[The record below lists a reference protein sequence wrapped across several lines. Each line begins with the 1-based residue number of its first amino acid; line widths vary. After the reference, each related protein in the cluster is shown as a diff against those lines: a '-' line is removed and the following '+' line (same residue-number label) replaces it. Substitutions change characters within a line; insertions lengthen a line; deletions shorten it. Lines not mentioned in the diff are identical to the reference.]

1 MSNIMCTQKGGSTP
15 TVRLYTLSYTMLASR
30 ARVGARAE
38 VTNNDLGKASGK
50 KIFFHSFILYSIF

>member
-38 VTNNDLGKASGK
+38 VTNNDLGKVLAD
-50 KIFFHSFILYSIF
+50 